1 MSHSL
6 NKSLLTNLLSLVLCG
21 VGVVL
26 PEPWG
31 AVVLTM
37 GLYAVSG
44 AVTNWLA
51 VYMLFEKVPGFYGS
65 GVIPARFTEFRA
77 GLRDIIMEQ
86 FFTADIARQALGGD
100 AGDAGAALLTR
111 LLPKIDFDKAFDSL
125 TEVILQ
131 SSFGSMLAMFGG
143 AKALQPLREPF
154 VARMQAFLQAVAE
167 DREVRAEIGN
177 STVDSLLARVE
188 IIVDQRLL
196 QLTPELVKEIME
208 RMIERHLGWLVVWG
222 GVVGALL
229 GLLVAVAPRL
239 LG

>member
-1 MSHSL
+1 
-6 NKSLLTNLLSLVLCG
+6 
-21 VGVVL
+21 
-26 PEPWG
+26 
-31 AVVLTM
+31 
-37 GLYAVSG
+37 
-44 AVTNWLA
+44 
-51 VYMLFEKVPGFYGS
+51 
-65 GVIPARFTEFRA
+65 
-77 GLRDIIMEQ
+77 
-86 FFTADIARQALGGD
+86 
-100 AGDAGAALLTR
+100 
-111 LLPKIDFDKAFDSL
+111 LPKIDFDKAFDSL